1 MKLIKQI
8 GISLCVVF
16 GFTAVQAQVNQVPAQ
31 MQQQQQKQAT
41 PDISDE
47 ELQKFVDAFQEIQ
60 VENQK
65 IQQKM
70 IAEIQEEGMEV
81 QRFSEIQQAQQNPN
95 QEVEMTAEEEKAI
108 ENLMPKLQTIQQESQ
123 TVMQEKIKSAGLTM
137 NRYQEIAQMIQ
148 QSPELQKKL
157 QSMMQ
162 G

>member
-8 GISLCVVF
+8 GISLCAVL

-31 MQQQQQKQAT
+31 MQQQQQAT

-47 ELQKFVDAFQEIQ
+47 ELQKFANAFQEVQ

-65 IQQKM
+65 IQKDM
-70 IAEIQEEGMEV
+70 IAKIEEEGMEV

-108 ENLMPKLQTIQQESQ
+108 ETLMPKLQSIQQESQ
-123 TVMQEKIKSAGLTM
+123 TVMQEKIESAGLSM

>member
-8 GISLCVVF
+8 GISLCAVL
-16 GFTAVQAQVNQVPAQ
+16 GFTVVQAQVNQVPAQ

-47 ELQKFVDAFQEIQ
+47 ELQKFANAFQEVQ

-65 IQQKM
+65 IQKDM
-70 IAEIQEEGMEV
+70 IAKIEEEGMEV
-81 QRFSEIQQAQQNPN
+81 QRFSEIQQAQQNPE
-95 QEVEMTAEEEKAI
+95 QEAEMTAEEEKAI

>member
-1 MKLIKQI
+1 MKLVKKIA
-8 GISLCVVF
+8 ISLCAVF

-31 MQQQQQKQAT
+31 MQQQQQAT
-41 PDISDE
+41 PDISNE
-47 ELQKFVDAFQEIQ
+47 ELQKFANAFQKIQ

-81 QRFSEIQQAQQNPN
+81 QRFSEIQQAQQNPE
-95 QEVEMTAEEEKAI
+95 QEAEMTTEEEKAI

-148 QSPELQKKL
+148 QNPELQQKL